1 MIFIRRILIL
11 LFMILMMKAACHSQS
26 VLLDM
31 HVTLNMNHKP
41 LWQVMDSLRKTAH
54 IFIAYSNAL
63 FAVDKP
69 VTIAASDRPL
79 RNVLEDILEGTGY
92 TYRIFHN
99 QIVLQ
104 PLPKRPALYY
114 IKGFVRVKDSLNPIP
129 YATISIVSRQTG
141 VIADINGA
149 FVFPA
154 SEEWLQDTLFISSIG
169 YEPVS
174 ISLREMRN
182 ESPQPVY
189 LKRIMYEIEPV
200 IIEPENTQKVR
211 LGNRKNRAA
220 GSLYMDTHGQQV
232 ASFIE
237 MEDGRKGTLK
247 TLWYYLSEDGNA
259 DAPFRIRLY
268 AYDTA
273 SGKPGN
279 DLLQEMVVVK
289 PYGKAG
295 WYAVDLHH
303 HYIPVSSPGFF
314 IAMEGVFPN
323 DYDFYAQGD
332 DFTDIAK
339 TSPET
344 EIEDSPTMISYGQRL
359 GYTKSR
365 RNENNTWHYSLDHT
379 WFQLKKQL
387 FSVMVAAD
395 IIMLEKPHKEE

>member
-1 MIFIRRILIL
+1 MTGAIGCPYIGFV
-11 LFMILMMKAACHSQS
+11 
-26 VLLDM
+26 VLL
-31 HVTLNMNHKP
+31 
-41 LWQVMDSLRKTAH
+41 
-54 IFIAYSNAL
+54 AY
-63 FAVDKP
+63 P
-69 VTIAASDRPL
+69 VKIAADFRYRP
-79 RNVLEDILEGTGY
+79 E
-92 TYRIFHN
+92 
-99 QIVLQ
+99 
-104 PLPKRPALYY
+104 
-114 IKGFVRVKDSLNPIP
+114 KDKM
-129 YATISIVSRQTG
+129 T
-141 VIADINGA
+141 
-149 FVFPA
+149 
-154 SEEWLQDTLFISSIG
+154 
-169 YEPVS
+169 
-174 ISLREMRN
+174 
-182 ESPQPVY
+182 
-189 LKRIMYEIEPV
+189 
-200 IIEPENTQKVR
+200 
-211 LGNRKNRAA
+211 
-220 GSLYMDTHGQQV
+220 
-232 ASFIE
+232 
-237 MEDGRKGTLK
+237 
-247 TLWYYLSEDGNA
+247 
-259 DAPFRIRLY
+259 
-268 AYDTA
+268 
-273 SGKPGN
+273 GN